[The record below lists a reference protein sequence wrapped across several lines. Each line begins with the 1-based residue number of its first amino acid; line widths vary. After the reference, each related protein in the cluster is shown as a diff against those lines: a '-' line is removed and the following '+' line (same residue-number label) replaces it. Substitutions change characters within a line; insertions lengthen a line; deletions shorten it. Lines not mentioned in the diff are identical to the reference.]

1 VSGVCVLALY
11 SVIILN
17 KNKKIPF
24 RPCFL
29 YIQLPDNLYTSF
41 GNSSTNMLS
50 VTCTCMLIIK
60 ILNTCQFF
68 VETNLGIS
76 TLKMRLRR
84 RVQFVEEL
92 VHVKIAKQVS
102 VKTVKVRS
110 DIKDRNSNVRI
121 VFFFFPLAA
130 LIDTSILSCFVTGLF
145 GWYKQS

>member
-1 VSGVCVLALY
+1 
-11 SVIILN
+11 
-17 KNKKIPF
+17 
-24 RPCFL
+24 
-29 YIQLPDNLYTSF
+29 
-41 GNSSTNMLS
+41 
-50 VTCTCMLIIK
+50 MLIIK